1 MKGNSEYNGGIR
13 NMDDGTEVK
22 LVENY
27 PIDQYYE
34 YRVLFGYAFTSQNNM
49 IENMPYLGLALRHL
63 FNRLGEGYGTGY
75 DRTQY
80 YVYVPVETNI
90 KFNFP
95 SKNISF
101 LFNVEFDL
109 LLRGYNISEGINI
122 TTDNYMYRN
131 RKLYIQNTGYGLRL
145 SEKVSKKIDT
155 KTSVFIEP
163 FIRYWDIAN
172 SDSVNGYLE
181 PKNNT
186 VEYGA
191 KIGVSF

>member
-1 MKGNSEYNGGIR
+1 MKGNSEYDGGI
-13 NMDDGTEVK
+13 NGTNIK
-22 LVENY
+22 IVENC

-34 YRVLFGYAFTSQNNM
+34 YRVLFGYAFTPQNNK
-49 IENMPYLGLALRHL
+49 IENMPYLGLALRYL
-63 FNRLGEGYGTGY
+63 LNRLGEGYGTGY

-80 YVYVPVETNI
+80 YVYIPVGTNI
-90 KFNFP
+90 KLNFAQ
-95 SKNISF
+95 KTISF

-109 LLRGYNISEGINI
+109 LLRGYNISEDINV

-131 RKLYIQNTGYGLRL
+131 RRLYIQNTGYGLRF
-145 SEKVSKKIDT
+145 SGKVSKKIDA

-172 SDSVNGYLE
+172 SDIINGYLE